1 MPKRK
6 LKIIKVPLDK
16 EPSLI
21 LPSFP
26 QYPRLYLEL
35 LENKSKVK
43 SDLKHTEYV
52 PNYTNNLQYP
62 SHVELKTETRSELSK
77 ELEDLKIDFEKDYR
91 SDRSHKPSK
100 DDKVKKSLTSKQKKP
115 LKMIDM
121 SDANNPTSYDAD
133 TNYMKIDGDPSKEDY
148 SSRASATHGVK
159 GDKRDSNI
167 NSSISNKD
175 DDVIGVSKEYS
186 NRSRDDKYKSR
197 FEKYLKTDD
206 EKKDERYDDISK
218 DDNIK
223 EESTKESD
231 SATYGAKGDKAHEQ
245 SDRSESKKKTDGL
258 SKLLRGELEDI
269 SPVTSSNFSPS
280 PQSYN
285 PPSQS
290 PVINANRNLPP
301 SIAELQSGNVI
312 QDTVRD
318 LSIPSKTDELEMSKK
333 REYLYKFRQL
343 KKSYPIAKIPDYT
356 EYTDIRVLERE
367 YDTIVRELNINSS
380 VENYKRYLNMAFM
393 GLEYALVT
401 FLKFED
407 IKGFA
412 VEQASSINQ
421 YESILMEIGEK
432 NYLQDNK
439 KWPAELRLLGIV
451 FMNAA
456 MFIGIRMF
464 YKKSG
469 INLSAQ
475 PRPPPPQGEYRGPPP
490 QQAPRKMRG
499 PDIDLDDFD
508 MDLKKN
514 N

>member
-16 EPSLI
+16 EPSILI
-21 LPSFP
+21 PSFP

-35 LENKSKVK
+35 LENKNKVK
-43 SDLKHTEYV
+43 PDLKHTEYV

-62 SHVELKTETRSELSK
+62 SHVEVKTETRNELSK

-91 SDRSHKPSK
+91 SHRSPK
-100 DDKVKKSLTSKQKKP
+100 DDKIKKSLTSKTKKP
-115 LKMIDM
+115 LKVIDM
-121 SDANNPTSYDAD
+121 SDTNNPKSYDAD
-133 TNYMKIDGDPSKEDY
+133 TNYMKIEGDVSKEDY
-148 SSRASATHGVK
+148 SSRVK
-159 GDKRDSNI
+159 GDFSNSYNGGRDD
-167 NSSISNKD
+167 KD

-186 NRSRDDKYKSR
+186 NRSRDDKHKSR

-206 EKKDERYDDISK
+206 KEGGSGHVYKDERYDRNDEK
-218 DDNIK
+218 EYK
-223 EESTKESD
+223 EERE
-231 SATYGAKGDKAHEQ
+231 DKDENKK
-245 SDRSESKKKTDGL
+245 SSSKSDGL

-269 SPVTSSNFSPS
+269 PKISSQPFINPS
-280 PQSYN
+280 NNLSTN
-285 PPSQS
+285 PLSGS
-290 PVINANRNLPP
+290 VNKNLPP
-301 SIAELQSGNVI
+301 SIAELQSGNII
-312 QDTVRD
+312 QDQIRD
-318 LSIPSKTDELEMSKK
+318 LSIPSKSDELELSKK

-343 KKSYPIAKIPDYT
+343 KKSYPIAKIPEYT

-367 YDTIVRELNINSS
+367 YDTVVRELNINSS
-380 VENYKRYLNMAFM
+380 VENYKKYLNMAFM
-393 GLEYALVT
+393 GLEYVLIT

-407 IKGFA
+407 IRGFA

-456 MFIGIRMF
+456 MFLGIRMF

-475 PRPPPPQGEYRGPPP
+475 PRPPPQQQEYRGPPGGN
-490 QQAPRKMRG
+490 QAGNAPRKMRG

-508 MDLKKN
+508 IDLKKN

>member
-1 MPKRK
+1 
-6 LKIIKVPLDK
+6 
-16 EPSLI
+16 
-21 LPSFP
+21 
-26 QYPRLYLEL
+26 
-35 LENKSKVK
+35 
-43 SDLKHTEYV
+43 
-52 PNYTNNLQYP
+52 
-62 SHVELKTETRSELSK
+62 
-77 ELEDLKIDFEKDYR
+77 
-91 SDRSHKPSK
+91 
-100 DDKVKKSLTSKQKKP
+100 
-115 LKMIDM
+115 
-121 SDANNPTSYDAD
+121 
-133 TNYMKIDGDPSKEDY
+133 
-148 SSRASATHGVK
+148 
-159 GDKRDSNI
+159 
-167 NSSISNKD
+167 
-175 DDVIGVSKEYS
+175 
-186 NRSRDDKYKSR
+186 
-197 FEKYLKTDD
+197 
-206 EKKDERYDDISK
+206 
-218 DDNIK
+218 
-223 EESTKESD
+223 
-231 SATYGAKGDKAHEQ
+231 
-245 SDRSESKKKTDGL
+245 L

-269 SPVTSSNFSPS
+269 QPVTSSNFSSPS

-290 PVINANRNLPP
+290 PTINRNLPP

-318 LSIPSKTDELEMSKK
+318 LSVPSKTDELELSKK

-343 KKSYPIAKIPDYT
+343 KKSYPIAKIPEYT

-367 YDTIVRELNINSS
+367 YDTVVRELNINSS

-475 PRPPPPQGEYRGPPP
+475 PRPPPPQGEYRGQPPP
-490 QQAPRKMRG
+490 QQGPRKMRG

>member
-62 SHVELKTETRSELSK
+62 SHIELKTETRSELSK

-100 DDKVKKSLTSKQKKP
+100 DEKVKKSLTSKQKKP

-148 SSRASATHGVK
+148 SSRVSAMHGAYGDKERSDSATHRAIS
-159 GDKRDSNI
+159 D
-167 NSSISNKD
+167 SISNKD

-186 NRSRDDKYKSR
+186 NRSRDDKHKSR
-197 FEKYLKTDD
+197 FEKYLRTDD
-206 EKKDERYDDISK
+206 EKKDERYDNNPKEHEDV
-218 DDNIK
+218 K
-223 EESTKESD
+223 EETRESD
-231 SATYGAKGDKAHEQ
+231 RG
-245 SDRSESKKKTDGL
+245 ESKKKTDGL

-269 SPVTSSNFSPS
+269 QPVTSSNFSSPS

-285 PPSQS
+285 HPSQS
-290 PVINANRNLPP
+290 PTINRNLPP

-318 LSIPSKTDELEMSKK
+318 LSVPSKTDELELSKK

-343 KKSYPIAKIPDYT
+343 KKSYPIAKIPEYT

-367 YDTIVRELNINSS
+367 YDTVVRELNINSS

>member
-100 DDKVKKSLTSKQKKP
+100 DEKVKKSLTSKQKKP

-148 SSRASATHGVK
+148 SSRVSDSASHRSISDKSYASAMHGASAI
-159 GDKRDSNI
+159 SN
-167 NSSISNKD
+167 ISNKD

-186 NRSRDDKYKSR
+186 NRSRDDKHKSR
-197 FEKYLKTDD
+197 FEKYLRTDD
-206 EKKDERYDDISK
+206 EKKDEHYDDISK
-218 DDNIK
+218 DDVVK
-223 EESTKESD
+223 EEHNKESD
-231 SATYGAKGDKAHEQ
+231 RG
-245 SDRSESKKKTDGL
+245 ESKKKTDGL

-269 SPVTSSNFSPS
+269 QPVTSSNFSSPS

-285 PPSQS
+285 HPSQS
-290 PVINANRNLPP
+290 PTINRNLPP

-318 LSIPSKTDELEMSKK
+318 LSVPSKTDELELSKK

-343 KKSYPIAKIPDYT
+343 KKSYPIAKIPEYT

-367 YDTIVRELNINSS
+367 YDTVVRELNINSS

-475 PRPPPPQGEYRGPPP
+475 PRPPPPQGEYRGQPPP
-490 QQAPRKMRG
+490 QQGPRKMRG

>member
-100 DDKVKKSLTSKQKKP
+100 DDKAKKSLTSKQKKP

-148 SSRASATHGVK
+148 SARVNASHG
-159 GDKRDSNI
+159 GSAI
-167 NSSISNKD
+167 SSISNKD

-186 NRSRDDKYKSR
+186 NRSRDDKHKSR
-197 FEKYLKTDD
+197 FEKYLRTDD
-206 EKKDERYDDISK
+206 EKKEERYDNPKEDKDI
-218 DDNIK
+218 
-223 EESTKESD
+223 KESD
-231 SATYGAKGDKAHEQ
+231 SATYGAKDDKAHEQ
-245 SDRSESKKKTDGL
+245 SDRDKSEYQSKSDKKKTDGL

-269 SPVTSSNFSPS
+269 SPVTSSNFSTPS

-290 PVINANRNLPP
+290 HTINTNRNLPP

-318 LSIPSKTDELEMSKK
+318 LSVPSKSDELELSKK

-343 KKSYPIAKIPDYT
+343 KKSYPIAKIPEYT

-367 YDTIVRELNINSS
+367 YDTVVRELNINSS

-475 PRPPPPQGEYRGPPP
+475 SRPPPPQGEYRGPPP
-490 QQAPRKMRG
+490 SQQGPRKMRG